1 MRPGVRHLTVVAT
14 SSLEVTSLNR
24 TAIMRSITRHLVTGG
39 IIAAG
44 AFGRPAWADITHI
57 QDGRTCSGTA
67 RGCEGRG
74 PIPIEQGEQL
84 TLRVKGQNV
93 NFCEQATGDA
103 VVTVTIVGTKLI
115 ADGFSVGTGQID
127 LRVAVANNAGA
138 GNHTITL
145 SNCVRETFTF
155 TVGVLRNGSATAIAN
170 VPRQNAYFTQVD
182 LTITGTN
189 IANAGARLVGTTQSP
204 TGSTQVSIVSS
215 NATSATV
222 RLTFSTGQS
231 KATGQVV
238 LFDNQ
243 FPGACLGSQ
252 SFGCYGPGLAYT
264 VLGPNAIES
273 ISFPTG
279 SAIRSGSVL
288 TIRIRLTQPAPS
300 GSFNPETGGSLSGEL
315 VKWQVHPSSSFVGET
330 GTTFD
335 SAATLNQIRFSAGSQ
350 QADVVVRLTQVPTSC
365 GLSCTGTVEARVFDF
380 RDASPYKQAATFTIL
395 TR

>member
-1 MRPGVRHLTVVAT
+1 
-14 SSLEVTSLNR
+14 
-24 TAIMRSITRHLVTGG
+24 MRSITRHLVIGC
-39 IIAAG
+39 IFAAG
-44 AFGRPAWADITHI
+44 TLARPAWADITHI
-57 QDGRTCSGTA
+57 QDGRTCSGSA

-103 VVTVTIVGTKLI
+103 TVTVTIVGTKLI
-115 ADGFSVGTGQID
+115 ADGFTVGTGQID
-127 LRVAVANNAGA
+127 LRVAVADNAGA

-155 TVGVLRNGSATAIAN
+155 TVGVLRNGSATAIAD

-189 IANAGARLVGTTQSP
+189 IAGAGAKLVGAVTSP
-204 TGSTQVSIVSS
+204 PGTAQVSVVSS

-222 RLTFSTGQS
+222 RLTFSVAQS
-231 KATGQVV
+231 KATGRIV

-243 FPGACLGSQ
+243 FPGACGASQ
-252 SFGCYGPGLAYT
+252 SFGCYGSQGLAYT

-288 TIRIRLTQPAPS
+288 TVRIRLTQPAPS
-300 GSFNPETGGSLSGEL
+300 GAFNPETGGSIGGEL

-335 SAATLNQIRFSAGSQ
+335 PTAALNQVRFSAGSQ
-350 QADVVVRLTQVPTSC
+350 QADVVVRLTQVPTNC
-365 GLSCTGTVEARVFDF
+365 GLSCTGAVEARVFDF